1 MLLYRDGALA
11 QLGARIAG
19 SDEVTGSSPVRST
32 IRIGKPLGAFSF
44 MVYKRNINI
53 YNRFMN
59 YIYTSLISYL
69 LGTFNIAYIIAKAH
83 GFDIRERGS
92 KNAGA
97 SNMKVN
103 FGWGAGVLTA
113 LCDMAKSFI
122 AVKLCS
128 YLFPGDELIPFVAGA
143 MAIIGHIF
151 PFYMGFRGGKGF
163 ASYIGM
169 VLALDFKLGLAIAVL
184 IIIVAL
190 ATNYIVLSTFMTI
203 TVVPLYYI
211 YKGARIEIVLILVA
225 IAALIFYKHRMNIKR
240 LLHHEEMVIF
250 DRSKKK
256 KTEE

>member
-1 MLLYRDGALA
+1 
-11 QLGARIAG
+11 
-19 SDEVTGSSPVRST
+19 
-32 IRIGKPLGAFSF
+32 
-44 MVYKRNINI
+44 
-53 YNRFMN
+53 MN
-59 YIYTSLISYL
+59 YIYTALISYL
-69 LGTFNIAYIIAKAH
+69 FGTFNIAYIIAKAH

-113 LCDMAKSFI
+113 LCDMAKSVI
-122 AVKLCS
+122 AIKLCS
-128 YLFPGDELIPFVAGA
+128 YLFPNDELIPFISGA

-169 VLALDFKLGLAIAVL
+169 VIGTNIKLALVIAVL
-184 IIIVAL
+184 TIIIAL
-190 ATNYIVLSTFMTI
+190 STNYIVLGTFIVI

-211 YKGARIEIVLILVA
+211 FTGARIEIILILLA
-225 IAALIFYKHRMNIKR
+225 LAALIFYKHRANIVR
-240 LLHHEEMVIF
+240 LFHHEEMVIF

-256 KTEE
+256 ETKE